1 LLTNFPICES
11 SDLCPRKCS
20 DWWLSGVALNSQ
32 RCRFREGYDSHGTI
46 VPLAPGQMADTD
58 GVTVELAEL
67 LRHPEDLDKILFL
80 KSEFIRKKAA
90 VDSQLKIGLKEQLE
104 VTQSGMN
111 SIGDG
116 QRTVNQIKEELMK
129 IDKLCAESQNMIR
142 DFPNINMVSQV
153 HRNFSQVE
161 TMKANIESF
170 DSRLDELARLLTEDD
185 QELKNQPNL
194 LNVHYGLTQLRNI
207 RDDAME
213 QIKRASDTSLENTL
227 QNHFDRLDD
236 VISWFDEHIG
246 IACMNLIAL
255 VQEDNHSMVVRL
267 AVVIEEEEKADKK
280 IKALQDAQREYKD
293 LTSRFKSMNSS
304 SRQIRGYKEKFLKAI
319 EMSAQ
324 QSLDSAEQK
333 FLEDPDKL
341 EKFMKWFFNELF
353 TVKKGMVELMP
364 KKWKIFKTY
373 TDVYH
378 SLMHNWLIKR
388 IDDPE
393 FTPPAMLAIIDWTEK
408 YYQKMAKLGWTQT
421 ELQLPVLDNREPE
434 LVREY
439 RQLIV
444 KSVDEWMDRMFT
456 VDLKSFTQR
465 APESLDTNEHGYFRT
480 KTLGD
485 MWRMLREQLL
495 VASSSGRTD
504 VAEGVVDAMFTALKN
519 RQNLW
524 QKMVDEES
532 AKYKTPSAE
541 QEGLQVLQDWLVA
554 VANDQI
560 TCIDDNEA
568 TDQMGYLTQFQRTFE
583 PFVSPAYIP
592 HSNNECAYLRDGFV
606 DLGTHCITTFVSLIF
621 LIDFRPVIPEFFTPR
636 WYTEFGMKRIITTF
650 EDYMGDYK
658 DVLHHSL
665 SDIFVEELADEL
677 LVRYLSSVRNKGA
690 KFRRGDPFNEK
701 FKDDVLTAFDFFQ
714 SFPDFQAIKSKWRA
728 VDFLVRMLEADKQA
742 VVGQYEAF
750 KREYWDLQ
758 LSWVESVLR
767 ARDDFDRGMLGGV
780 KAKASE
786 VYVERGPETIMSKV
800 K

>member
-1 LLTNFPICES
+1 
-11 SDLCPRKCS
+11 
-20 DWWLSGVALNSQ
+20 
-32 RCRFREGYDSHGTI
+32 
-46 VPLAPGQMADTD
+46 MADTD
-58 GVTVELAEL
+58 GATVELSEL
-67 LRHPEDLDKILFL
+67 LRHPEDLDKIPFL
-80 KSEFIRKKAA
+80 KSEFARKKAA
-90 VDSQLKIGLKEQLE
+90 VDSQLKVGLKEQLE
-104 VTQSGMN
+104 ITQSGMN
-111 SIGDG
+111 SISEG

-142 DFPNINMVSQV
+142 DFPNINLVSQV

-170 DSRLDELARLLTEDD
+170 DTRLDELARLLTEDD
-185 QELKNQPNL
+185 QDLKNQPNL
-194 LNVHYGLTQLRNI
+194 LNVHYGLTQLRDI
-207 RDDAME
+207 RDEAMD
-213 QIKRASDTSLENTL
+213 QIKRAADTSLENTL

-304 SRQIRGYKEKFLKAI
+304 SRQLRGYKEKFLKAI

-324 QSLDSAEQK
+324 QNFDAAEQK

-341 EKFMKWFFNELF
+341 DKIMKWFFNELF
-353 TVKKGMVELMP
+353 TVKKGMVGLMP

-373 TDVYH
+373 TDIYH
-378 SLMHNWLIKR
+378 SLMHNWLVKR
-388 IDDPE
+388 VDDPE
-393 FTPPAMLAIIDWTEK
+393 LTPPAMLAIIDWTEK
-408 YYQKMAKLGWTQT
+408 YYQKMSKLGWTQAD
-421 ELQLPVLDNREPE
+421 LQLPVLDNREPE
-434 LVREY
+434 IVREY

-444 KSVDEWMDRMFT
+444 KSVDEWVDRMFIA
-456 VDLKSFTQR
+456 DKKSFTQR
-465 APESLDTNEHGYFRT
+465 APDSLDTNEHGYFRT

-485 MWRMLREQLL
+485 MWRMLREQLF
-495 VASSSGRTD
+495 VASNSGRTD
-504 VAEGVVDAMFTALKN
+504 VAEGVVDAMFTALKT
-519 RQNLW
+519 RQSAW
-524 QKMVDEES
+524 QKIVDDES

-560 TCIDDNEA
+560 ACIDDNEA
-568 TDQMGYLTQFQRTFE
+568 VDQVGYLTQFQRTFE

-592 HSNNECAYLRDGFV
+592 HASTECEALRDGFV

-621 LIDFRPVIPEFFTPR
+621 LIDFRPVLPEFFTQK
-636 WYTEFGMKRIITTF
+636 WYTEFGMKRIVTTF
-650 EDYMGDYK
+650 EDYMSDYR

-665 SDIFVEELADEL
+665 SDIFIEELADEL
-677 LVRYLSSVRNKGA
+677 LVRYLASVRNKGA
-690 KFRRGDPFNEK
+690 KFRRGEPFTEK

-714 SFPDFQAIKSKWRA
+714 TFPEFQSIKMKWRV
-728 VDFLVRMLEADKQA
+728 VDYLVRMLEADKQA
-742 VVGQYEAF
+742 VVTVYEAF
-750 KREYWDLQ
+750 KREYWDVQ
-758 LSWVESVLR
+758 MSWVEGVLR
-767 ARDDFDRGMLGGV
+767 ARDDFDRGMLSNV
-780 KAKASE
+780 KARAGE
-786 VYVERGPETIMSKV
+786 IYVERGPETIMSKV